1 MAARPHWY
9 KIFKGQ
15 GENNNQL
22 RIVYLA
28 KLSFKNMGE
37 MKVFFLG
44 GWVDG
49 E

>member
-22 RIVYLA
+22 RTVYLA

-37 MKVFFLG
+37 MKDFFFG
-44 GWVDG
+44 GG
-49 E
+49 MGG